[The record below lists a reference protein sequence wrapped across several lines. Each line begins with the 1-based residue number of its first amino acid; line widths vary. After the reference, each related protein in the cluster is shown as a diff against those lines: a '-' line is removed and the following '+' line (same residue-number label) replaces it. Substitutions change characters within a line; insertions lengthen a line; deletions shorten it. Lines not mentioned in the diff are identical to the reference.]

1 MTLPLP
7 DRLQIVGGSLGGL
20 LSRHLCLSCCFELPG
35 EGSRLGPAPTNKA
48 MAAGFGIID
57 LDDLL
62 LRGWLAIGHVALLA
76 SVGSLALSSH
86 GGRA

>member
-1 MTLPLP
+1 
-7 DRLQIVGGSLGGL
+7 
-20 LSRHLCLSCCFELPG
+20 
-35 EGSRLGPAPTNKA
+35 